1 MTVLVFAQGTQ
12 FITGPCE
19 TDADCASACCSFLRG
34 VCAGP
39 VIAQE
44 RASDGGCGH
53 GDATP
58 NNKAAIAFFSSQ
70 AAAAAGQPSTM
81 ATQATTHVGT
91 PATPAANDGAEAT
104 GFTNPA
110 AAGNKVGKQFIT
122 GVCTSDAD
130 CASGCCSFLRGVCA
144 GAIIATERESDG
156 GCGFGDATS
165 NSNAAEALQGG
176 Q

>member
-1 MTVLVFAQGTQ
+1 MAIFVLGQGTQ
-12 FITGPCE
+12 FITGPCA
-19 TDADCASACCSFLRG
+19 TDADCASGCCSFLRG

-53 GDATP
+53 GNATP
-58 NNKAAIAFFSSQ
+58 NNNAALAFFSSQ
-70 AAAAAGQPSTM
+70 AAAAAGQPTTM
-81 ATQATTHVGT
+81 AIAMTHVGT
-91 PATPAANDGAEAT
+91 PATPAANPEAEAT

-110 AAGNKVGKQFIT
+110 GAGNKAGKQFIT
-122 GVCTSDAD
+122 GVCTSDSD

-144 GAIIATERESDG
+144 GAIVATERASDG
-156 GCGFGDATS
+156 GCGFGDATP
-165 NSNAAEALQGG
+165 NSNAAQALQGG